1 MTKGRL
7 HTTSSVLAAVLSL
20 VVACACIVGCS
31 GSVMDYGTSSG
42 GTGETL
48 EERVAS
54 GLSVKA
60 QRGSKTLQI
69 ERPALTGA
77 RPKDIKEGTWTV
89 FVYLCGSDLETNGGA
104 ATADM
109 NEMKKASGG
118 ENVRFVV
125 ETGGAKQW
133 RGKVDGKKLTRHVIQ
148 NGAISEVDSV
158 KAADMGEPNTL
169 SDFLTWGLKTYPS
182 EHMGLIMWDHGGG
195 SISGVCFDE
204 CNKYDSLLLREL
216 ELSMAKTALTM
227 WKKFDF
233 VGFDACLMGT
243 LETANMFASY
253 ADYMIASQEVE
264 PGTGWEYS
272 SIVKYL
278 SEHPKCTGDE
288 LGKALCDSYLGSLPE
303 RSVAT
308 ATLSVIDLSQI
319 DGLLQSFY
327 NFSEE
332 MFESGSDQG
341 TLATM
346 TRGIRSA
353 ECYGTNNWMEGYTN
367 MVDLGGM
374 VNACAAVT
382 PSADDVRDALSKA
395 VTYQVRGRSHRGSS
409 GLSVYYPLSVKDSR
423 ELTAF
428 QTVAA
433 NPSYLSY
440 VDRLA
445 HGATYGGG
453 AQATQYTSYSDESW
467 YGGDQLWSLLM
478 DEDTIYT
485 LLGALASTRSV
496 DPRWEYVDEHDGT
509 SQVVTFAQE
518 PQVDD
523 EGVYWMQFDEDGINN
538 VASAD
543 ALVYRQTDD
552 GKSLTL
558 GETYEVYTDWNDG
571 TVEDAFDGKWLSLPD
586 GQNLCLYVVESNE
599 DEATFTSP
607 VRINGEDCYL
617 RMHQDLATGAVEVE
631 GKWTGSGE
639 NGLVNRSC
647 LSIEPGD
654 KIVPLY
660 STQAEQGNA
669 AEESYDVEGKEYEVP
684 KGGLTIDF
692 GDLPL
697 GTYRYSF
704 NITDVYGDRYVT
716 DPVQFDVDEDG
727 IYFVAS

>member
-7 HTTSSVLAAVLSL
+7 HTVPTTLVALLSIVVMCVCLA
-20 VVACACIVGCS
+20 GCGES
-31 GSVMDYGTSSG
+31 MMDYGTSGES
-42 GTGETL
+42 TGETL

-77 RPKDIKEGTWTV
+77 RPKGIEKGTWTV

-104 ATADM
+104 ATADLG
-109 NEMKKASGG
+109 EMVGASGS

-133 RGKVDGKKLTRHVIQ
+133 RSNVDGKKITRYVIQ
-148 NGAISEVDSV
+148 DGAISVAESV
-158 KAADMGEPNTL
+158 KAANMGETNTL
-169 SDFLTWGLKTYPS
+169 SDFLTWGLKNYPA

-195 SISGVCFDE
+195 SITGVCFDE
-204 CNKYDSLLLREL
+204 RNKYDSLLLREL

-227 WKKFDF
+227 WQKFDF

-272 SIVKYL
+272 TIIEYL
-278 SEHPKCTGDE
+278 AKNPGCNGGE
-288 LGKALCDSYLGSLPE
+288 LGKALCDGYLESLPA
-303 RSVAT
+303 RSAAT

-319 DGLLQSFY
+319 DTLLQSFY

-332 MFESGSDQG
+332 IYESGGDQG

-367 MVDLGGM
+367 MVDLGGI

-382 PSADDVRDALSKA
+382 PSADDVRAALSKC
-395 VTYQVRGRSHRGSS
+395 VTYQVRGRSHSRSS

-445 HGATYGGG
+445 HGATYSGGS
-453 AQATQYTSYSDESW
+453 QATQYTSYSDDSW
-467 YGGDQLWSLLM
+467 YGSDELWSLLM
-478 DEDTIYT
+478 DEDTITT

-496 DPRWEYVDEHDGT
+496 DPHWEYVDEHDGT
-509 SQVVTFAQE
+509 SRVVTFAQE
-518 PQVDD
+518 PEVDD
-523 EGVYWMQFDEDGINN
+523 EGVYWMQFDKEGIKN

-543 ALVYRQTDD
+543 ALVYRKTGDD
-552 GKSLTL
+552 TFLTL
-558 GETYEVYTDWNDG
+558 GETYEVYADWDEG
-571 TVEDAFDGKWLSLPD
+571 IVEDGFDGKWLSLPD
-586 GQNLCLYVVESNE
+586 GQTLCLYVVESNE
-599 DEATFTSP
+599 DEAIFTSP

-617 RMHQDLATGAVEVE
+617 RMHQDLASGAVEVE
-631 GKWTGSGE
+631 GKWTASGE

-647 LSIEPGD
+647 LPIEAGD

-660 STQAEQGNA
+660 STHAEEGNA
-669 AEESYDVEGKEYEVP
+669 AEKSYDVEGNEYEVP

-692 GDLPL
+692 GNLPL
-697 GTYRYSF
+697 GTYFYSF

-716 DPVQFDVDEDG
+716 DQVEFDVEEDG
-727 IYFVAS
+727 IYFVQ